1 MTFVSDLE
9 PKALWSHFDH
19 ILTIPRASK
28 DEVQARE
35 YVIEVAERTGLEHQT
50 DSTGNVVVKKPG
62 SGKGEDAPAVILQ
75 SHLDMV
81 QEKNSDV
88 DFDFA
93 SDAIQP
99 QQDGDWV
106 TATGTTLGSDNGM
119 GVAAMLAVAEA
130 DDLEHPPLELLFTV
144 DEETGLTG
152 AAQLDASMLSARRLV
167 NLDSEDENK
176 LCVGCA
182 GGADSHLSLP
192 IVRQPVGDDTAA
204 LRVHLGGL
212 HGGHSGIDIHLQRG
226 NAVQLLA
233 RILTAGRDAGSPRI
247 AELSGGNAHN
257 AIPREARATL
267 VVDAREADGVNSA
280 MATEYDRILE
290 EFKSAEPE
298 MKVSIE
304 AVDAPADAW
313 DDDST
318 DRALG
323 LLLALPHGVVTMSYD
338 IPDLVETSNNLA
350 TVHQDDGQLEI
361 ETSSRSSVASALDA
375 LRRRIR
381 AIGELAGAS
390 VEEDEGY
397 PGWQPDMDSEML
409 AIVKQVHID
418 ELEVDPEVYAVH
430 AGLECGL
437 IGEMLPGMDMISI
450 GPQIEHPHSPN
461 ERVLIPSV
469 ERFWRLLTGSLARL
483 AQG

>member
-1 MTFVSDLE
+1 MTFISELE
-9 PKALWSHFDH
+9 PQPLWQHFDH

-28 DEVQARE
+28 DETKARD
-35 YVIEVAERTGLEHQT
+35 YVLEVAKRNGLESQV
-50 DSTGNVVVKKPG
+50 DATGNVVVRKPG
-62 SGKGEDAPAVILQ
+62 SGGGDDAPAVILQ

-99 QQDGDWV
+99 RQDGDWV
-106 TATGTTLGSDNGM
+106 VATGTTLGSDNGI
-119 GVAAMLAVAEA
+119 GVAAMLAVLEAE
-130 DDLEHPPLELLFTV
+130 DLIHPPLELLFTV

-152 AAQLDASMLSARRLV
+152 AAELDASMLSARRLI

-182 GGADSHLSLP
+182 GGADSHLILP
-192 IVRQPVGDDTAA
+192 VNREATADGNAAIEVGI
-204 LRVHLGGL
+204 GGL

-226 NAVQLLA
+226 NAVQILTRILLA
-233 RILTAGRDAGSPRI
+233 GGDAAPMRI
-247 AELSGGNAHN
+247 AEFGGGNAHN
-257 AIPREARATL
+257 AIPREAQATV
-267 VVDAREADGVNSA
+267 VVDSERAPEVQQA
-280 MATEYDRILE
+280 MTAEYERAFAELS
-290 EFKSAEPE
+290 SAEPE
-298 MKVSIE
+298 MKISIE
-304 AVDAPADAW
+304 SAEAPGEAW
-313 DDDST
+313 DGKT
-318 DRALG
+318 THRALG
-323 LLLALPHGVVTMSYD
+323 LLSALPHGVVTMSYD

-350 TVHQDDGQLEI
+350 TVREGDGGLEI

-381 AIGELAGAS
+381 AVGELAGAS

-397 PGWQPDMDSEML
+397 PGWQPDMDSQML
-409 AIVKQVHID
+409 AIVKQVHEQ
-418 ELEVDPEVYAVH
+418 ELGVDPEVYAVH

-461 ERVLIPSV
+461 ERVLVPSV
-469 ERFWRLLTGSLARL
+469 ERFWRLLTGSLERL
-483 AQG
+483 AED

>member
-1 MTFVSDLE
+1 M
-9 PKALWSHFDH
+9 
-19 ILTIPRASK
+19 
-28 DEVQARE
+28 
-35 YVIEVAERTGLEHQT
+35 
-50 DSTGNVVVKKPG
+50 
-62 SGKGEDAPAVILQ
+62 ILQ

-119 GVAAMLAVAEA
+119 GVAAMLAILEA
-130 DDLEHPPLELLFTV
+130 DDLDHPPLELLFTV

-152 AAQLDASMLSARRLV
+152 AAQLDASMLSARRLI

-192 IVRQPVGDDTAA
+192 IVRRPVDDGTEA

-226 NAVQLLA
+226 NAVRLLA
-233 RILTAGRDAGSPRI
+233 RILTAGSDAAGLRVTEF
-247 AELSGGNAHN
+247 AGGNAHN
-257 AIPREARATL
+257 AIPREAKAT
-267 VVDAREADGVNSA
+267 VVVEAAAAEAVGEA
-280 MATEYDRILE
+280 MTGEFDRILE
-290 EFKSAEPE
+290 ELKSAEPKL
-298 MKVSIE
+298 KVSIE
-304 AVDAPADAW
+304 TVDVPADAW

-318 DRALG
+318 GRALG

-350 TVHQDDGQLEI
+350 TVHEDDGRLEI

-409 AIVKQVHID
+409 AIVKQVHEQ
-418 ELEVDPEVYAVH
+418 ELGIDPEVYAVH

-461 ERVLIPSV
+461 ERVLVPSV
-469 ERFWRLLTGSLARL
+469 ERFWQLLTGSLARL
-483 AQG
+483 ARG

>member
-1 MTFVSDLE
+1 MTFVSDLD
-9 PKALWSHFDH
+9 PKTLWSHFDH

-28 DEVQARE
+28 DEGRARA
-35 YVIEVAERTGLEHQT
+35 YVIEVAERNGLEHQS
-50 DSTGNVVVKKPG
+50 DNAGNVVVKKPG
-62 SGKGEDAPAVILQ
+62 SGKGAEAPAVILQ

-88 DFDFA
+88 DFDFG

-99 QQDGDWV
+99 RQDGDWV

-119 GVAAMLAVAEA
+119 GVAAMLAILEA
-130 DDLEHPPLELLFTV
+130 DDLDHPPLELLFTV

-152 AAQLDASMLSARRLV
+152 AAQLDASMLSARRLI

-192 IVRQPVGDDTAA
+192 IVRQPVGDNTAG

-226 NAVQLLA
+226 NAVQVLA
-233 RILTAGRDAGSPRI
+233 RILTAGRDAGALRI
-247 AELSGGNAHN
+247 ADLTGGNAHN
-257 AIPREARATL
+257 AIPREAQATI
-267 VVDAREADGVNSA
+267 VVGAGAAKTVSEGMTA
-280 MATEYDRILE
+280 EYDRILDE
-290 EFKSAEPE
+290 LKSAEPE
-298 MKVSIE
+298 MKVALE
-304 AVDAPADAW
+304 TVDAPADAW

-318 DRALG
+318 GRALG
-323 LLLALPHGVVTMSYD
+323 LLLALPHGVMAMSYD

-350 TVHQDDGQLEI
+350 TVRESDGKLEI
-361 ETSSRSSVASALDA
+361 ESSSRSSVTSALDA

-390 VEEDEGY
+390 VKEDEGY

-409 AIVKQVHID
+409 AIGKQVHEE
-418 ELEVDPEVYAVH
+418 ELGVDPEVYAVH

-461 ERVLIPSV
+461 ERVLVPSV
-469 ERFWRLLTGSLARL
+469 ERFWHLLTGSLARL
-483 AQG
+483 AEG

>member
-28 DEVQARE
+28 DEAQARE
-35 YVIEVAERTGLEHQT
+35 YVIEVAERNGLEHRT

-62 SGKGEDAPAVILQ
+62 SGSREDAPAVILQ

-88 DFDFA
+88 DFDFS
-93 SDAIQP
+93 SDAIEP
-99 QQDGDWV
+99 RQDGDWV
-106 TATGTTLGSDNGM
+106 IATGTTLGSDNGM

-130 DDLEHPPLELLFTV
+130 DDLDHPPLELLFTV

-152 AAQLDASMLSARRLV
+152 AAQLDASMLSARRLI

-182 GGADSHLSLP
+182 GGANSHLTLP
-192 IVRQPVGDDTAA
+192 LGREDSADEASALEVR
-204 LRVHLGGL
+204 LGGL

-226 NAVQLLA
+226 NAVQILA
-233 RILTAGRDAGSPRI
+233 RILTAGLDAAGL
-247 AELSGGNAHN
+247 AVADLAGGNAHN
-257 AIPREARATL
+257 AIPREARATV
-267 VVDAREADGVNSA
+267 VVDTDASSTAQEAMTA
-280 MATEYDRILE
+280 EFDRVFAELE
-290 EFKSAEPE
+290 SAEPE
-298 MKVSIE
+298 LKLTIE
-304 AVDAPADAW
+304 TVDTPAETW
-313 DDDST
+313 DT
-318 DRALG
+318 DTTARALG
-323 LLLALPHGVVTMSYD
+323 LLLALPHGVVTMSHD

-350 TVHQDDGQLEI
+350 TLVEVDGGLEI
-361 ETSSRSSVASALDA
+361 ETSTRSSVASALEA

-381 AIGELAGAS
+381 AIGELAGAA

-397 PGWQPDMDSEML
+397 PGWKPDMNSEML
-409 AIVKQVHID
+409 AIVKEVHEQ
-418 ELEVDPEVYAVH
+418 ELGVDPEVYAVH

>member
-9 PKALWSHFDH
+9 PKSLWQHFDH

-28 DEVQARE
+28 DEDRARA
-35 YVIEVAERTGLEHQT
+35 YVVEVAERNGLDYQV
-50 DSTGNVVVKKPG
+50 DDAGNVVVKKPG
-62 SGKGEDAPAVILQ
+62 ANGGEDAPAVILQ

-88 DFDFA
+88 HFDFD

-106 TATGTTLGSDNGM
+106 TASGTTLGSDNGM
-119 GVAAMLAVAEA
+119 GVAAMLAVLEA
-130 DDLEHPPLELLFTV
+130 DDLTHPPLELLFTI

-152 AAQLDASMLSARRLV
+152 AAQLDASLLSARRLI

-182 GGADSHLSLP
+182 GGADSHLNLQVSQ
-192 IVRQPVGDDTAA
+192 VETGDDAVA
-204 LRVHLGGL
+204 MQVRIGGL
-212 HGGHSGIDIHLQRG
+212 HGGHSGIDIHLPRG
-226 NAVQLLA
+226 NAVQVLA
-233 RILTAGRDAGSPRI
+233 RVLAAGTDAGTLQI
-247 AELSGGNAHN
+247 AQLSGGNAHN
-257 AIPREARATL
+257 AIPREAEAT
-267 VVDAREADGVNSA
+267 VVVPADEAEAARQA
-280 MATEYDRILE
+280 MSTEYDRVAAEL
-290 EFKSAEPE
+290 KGAEPE
-298 MKVSIE
+298 MTLAIDE
-304 AVDAPADAW
+304 AEAPQQAW
-313 DDDST
+313 TGEST
-318 DRALG
+318 STALA
-323 LLLALPHGVVTMSYD
+323 LLVALPHGVVTMSYD

-350 TVHQDDGQLEI
+350 TVREVDGGIEI
-361 ETSSRSSVASALDA
+361 ETASRSSVASALDA

-390 VEEDEGY
+390 VKEDEGY

-409 AIVKQVHID
+409 AIVKQVHVD
-418 ELEVDPEVYAVH
+418 ELGVDPEVYAVH

-450 GPQIEHPHSPN
+450 GPQIEHPHSPK
-461 ERVLIPSV
+461 EKVLVPSV
-469 ERFWRLLTGSLARL
+469 GRFWQLLTGSLRRL
-483 AQG
+483 AAG